1 MDKCNCRPHV
11 LRTMQ
16 LELIGSHPLA
26 RVEQDGQ
33 ACRIGTLFPQHAVLY
48 TRPPGVH
55 AWQRLNFVDHLNAQR
70 AAKGLAALTPDEE
83 QAVTLNSVDLVFD
96 SEHILIRPDPEH
108 MELAFAAD
116 ELLQTLVS
124 KRKIKFLLA
133 SDPRVREAIKRRGE
147 CWRLSALPKNRD
159 AKKRLILGSKVG
171 IRGLSIY
178 YYNRLTGTRW
188 LTYQEFEGL
197 GLMEAPQLALHLQE
211 IAEHSLHRNRL
222 DRPEIDFFGA
232 DVRKFGP
239 RDFGGVIYD
248 QLPAEQ
254 LRARFEDLKSRFR
267 AAVHE
272 AFRKDDWENKDWC
285 ERMLSTLFLEGNE
298 TQSEQLLSGLSP
310 EFFLQIEWLA
320 GGRFEEGEFLLDS
333 IFDEANVHPEDS
345 ELQRICDPRAIDI
358 VFNLIRDYGDLEYIN
373 IGTVPESLSLDR
385 PQKAGRRA
393 VFLVELLPRGEPQ
406 PLKRFLRLQKYG
418 VWEHLN
424 EGKGLL
430 QSIQE
435 SDEYTDYWLDR
446 RLGCRQLG
454 MNMCHRVLMRRL
466 NEVYQGTNEEFRG
479 RHIHTTYFE
488 REYLPGMA
496 TDKLPSDRYTRPGYA
511 VRLASLLGTA
521 AATSLIVGRSL
532 DRIRPAFDDGDEV
545 VREGEDGLPSEI
557 LIGDHSGAFMDYEA
571 PLISFAAHYARPIN
585 RRAPFLPN
593 LSEFTE
599 AYLAAFRERFLHIQ
613 GDYRLRRRAFDNL
626 FKHCKYDPAGSFGFR
641 WECVLRR
648 LDQTDAEAVL
658 QAIRQHIVK
667 PN

>member
-1 MDKCNCRPHV
+1 MGLEAACS
-11 LRTMQ
+11 LTMQ
-16 LELIGSHPLA
+16 LQLIGPPPLA
-26 RVEQDGQ
+26 REEQGRPS
-33 ACRIGTLFPQHAVLY
+33 CRIGTLFPQQAALY
-48 TRPPGVH
+48 TKPPGVH
-55 AWQRLNFVDHLNAQR
+55 AWQRLNFIDHLNAQQ
-70 AAKGLAALTPDEE
+70 AEKGLPPLTPEAE
-83 QAVTLNSVDLVFD
+83 QTVTLNSVDLVFD
-96 SEHILIRPDPEH
+96 SEQILIRPDPEH

-124 KRKIKFLLA
+124 KQKIKFLLA
-133 SDPRVREAIKRRGE
+133 SEPRVREAIKRRGE
-147 CWRLSALPKNRD
+147 CWRLSALPKSRD
-159 AKKRLILGSKVG
+159 AKKRLVLGSKVG
-171 IRGLSIY
+171 IRGLQIY

-188 LTYQEFEGL
+188 LTCHEFDGL
-197 GLMEAPQLALHLQE
+197 GALDTPQLALYLQE
-211 IAEHSLHRNRL
+211 IADHSLHRNRL

-232 DVRKFGP
+232 DVRRFGP

-254 LRARFEDLKSRFR
+254 LRGKFEELKTRFC

-272 AFRKDDWENKDWC
+272 AFRKDDCENKDWC

-310 EFFLQIEWLA
+310 EFYLQIEWLA
-320 GGRFEEGEFLLDS
+320 GGRFEEGEFLWDP
-333 IFDEANVHPEDS
+333 IFDEAAAHPQDD
-345 ELQRICDPRAIDI
+345 ELQRVCDPRAIDI
-358 VFNLIRDYGDLEYIN
+358 IFNLIRDYGDLEYIN

-393 VFLVELLPRGEPQ
+393 VFLVELRPQGEPH
-406 PLKRFLRLQKYG
+406 PLKRFLRLQKWG

-424 EGKGLL
+424 EGKDLL

-466 NEVYQGTNEEFRG
+466 NEIYQGTNDSFRG
-479 RHIHTTYFE
+479 HRIHTTYFE

-511 VRLASLLGTA
+511 VRLASLLGA
-521 AATSLIVGRSL
+521 AAAASLVVGRSL
-532 DRIRPAFDDGDEV
+532 DGTHPAFDDGDEV

-557 LIGDHSGAFMDYEA
+557 LVGDHSGAFTNYQA
-571 PLISFAAHYARPIN
+571 PLTTFAAHYARPIN
-585 RRAPFLPN
+585 RRAQFLPN
-593 LSEFTE
+593 LSEFAE
-599 AYLAAFRERFLHIQ
+599 AYLTAFRKGFLHIQ
-613 GDYRLRRRAFDNL
+613 GDYRLRRRAFDHL

-648 LDQTDAEAVL
+648 LDQTDAETLL
-658 QAIRQHIVK
+658 QAIRQHVVK
-667 PN
+667 AA